1 MLIPCIDVMGGKVVQ
16 LIQGEKKAIELDD
29 PEPWLRRFEKYPLVH
44 VVDLDAAMDR
54 GSNRAF
60 IAKLVDRLPC
70 QVGGGVRKSEDAK
83 ELLAIG
89 AQRVVIGSA
98 LVAHGRI
105 DVAFARSLAQ
115 SFGNERLVFAVDSKD
130 GHLAVRGWKEKVS
143 ITSREAICK
152 LDQFCSA
159 FLYTNVN
166 REGLLGGFPME
177 EARALRSATNKQLIV
192 GGGIN
197 SLHQIAELA
206 DIGVDAI
213 AGMAI
218 YTNAI
223 SF

>member
-16 LIQGEKKAIELDD
+16 LVQGDKKVLELYD

-60 IAKLVDRLPC
+60 ISRLVDRLPC
-70 QVGGGVRKSEDAK
+70 QVGGGVRNPEDAK

-89 AQRVVIGSA
+89 AKRVVVGSA
-98 LVAHGRI
+98 LVANGNI
-105 DVAFARSLAQ
+105 DAAFAQSLAQ
-115 SFGNERLVFAVDSKD
+115 MFGSEHLVFAVDSKD
-130 GHLAVRGWKEKVS
+130 GRLAIRGWKETVS
-143 ITSREAICK
+143 ITAGEAINN
-152 LDQFCSA
+152 LDDYCSA
-159 FLYTNVN
+159 FLYTNVD
-166 REGLLGGFPME
+166 REGLLGGFPIK
-177 EARALRSATNKQLIV
+177 EARELRAATNKQLIV

-197 SLHQIAELA
+197 SLEQIAELGS
-206 DIGVDAI
+206 IGVDAI